1 LDLHDCNK
9 YLFFIYWNLLL
20 QEILAKNGGDVVMAV
35 IEVKNLNVTYR
46 VLMNKSSSLKELF
59 RDAIK
64 GKARVIDYV
73 AIHDIS
79 FTVDKGEVVAILGRN
94 GAGKSTLL
102 KVLAGVLPP
111 TKGTSKVDGKIAPM
125 IELGAGFHPEM
136 TGTENVLF
144 YSVLMGR
151 DVKSVKART
160 PVIGEWAGVSD
171 HMHFPLRTF
180 SSGMVARLAFA
191 TATDEVAEVLLVD
204 EVLSVGDSD
213 FKDKSKARMHELIN
227 SGAAVVLV
235 SHDMQAVKTLATR
248 AIWLENGHVKMIGN
262 PAEVVAAYEAN

>member
-1 LDLHDCNK
+1 
-9 YLFFIYWNLLL
+9 
-20 QEILAKNGGDVVMAV
+20 MSV
-35 IEVKNLNVTYR
+35 IEVKNVNVTYR

-73 AIHDIS
+73 ALKDVS

-111 TKGTSKVDGKIAPM
+111 TKCSSVVNGKIAPM

-151 DVKSVKART
+151 SVKSVKERT
-160 PVIGEWAGVSD
+160 PAIGEWAGVTD
-171 HMHFPLRTF
+171 HMGFPLRTF
-180 SSGMVARLAFA
+180 SSGMVARLAFS
-191 TATDEVAEVLLVD
+191 TATDEQTEVLLVD

-213 FKDKSKARMHELIN
+213 FQMKSKVRMEQLIT

-235 SHDMQAVKTLATR
+235 SHDMSAVRALADR
-248 AIWLENGHVKMIGN
+248 AIWLENGNVKMIGK
-262 PAEVVAAYEAN
+262 ASDVVDAYEAN

>member
-1 LDLHDCNK
+1 
-9 YLFFIYWNLLL
+9 
-20 QEILAKNGGDVVMAV
+20 MSV
-35 IEVKNLNVTYR
+35 IEVKNVNVTYR
-46 VLMNKSSSLKELF
+46 VLMNKSGSLKELF

-73 AIHDIS
+73 ALKDVS

-111 TKGTSKVDGKIAPM
+111 TKGTSVVNGKIAPM

-151 DVKSVKART
+151 SVKSVKERT
-160 PVIGEWAGVSD
+160 PAIGEWAGVTD
-171 HMHFPLRTF
+171 HMGFPLRTF
-180 SSGMVARLAFA
+180 SSGMVARLAFS
-191 TATDEVAEVLLVD
+191 TATDVQTEVLLVD

-213 FKDKSKARMHELIN
+213 FQMKSKVRMEQLIT

-235 SHDMQAVKTLATR
+235 SHDMSAVRALADR
-248 AIWLENGHVKMIGN
+248 AIWLENGNVKMIGK
-262 PAEVVAAYEAN
+262 ASDVVDAYEAN